1 MRVRQRVTER
11 PMFHHAL
18 AVHRS
23 VTAGGT
29 TYVVIGRPLLTC
41 LDVPTLAVVT
51 HSTQLIPETRYAK
64 SGGVHIAYRVHG
76 EGPFDIVLV
85 PPWFWSVDTFGCEP
99 EDWQAL
105 TDLSSVGRV
114 IVFDK
119 RGTGSSDPIVGA
131 PTLEDRM
138 EDLRAVMDAVGSSCA
153 AVFGVADGGA
163 MAALFAATYPERVF
177 ALALLLAMPRIAWA
191 PDFPWGMRR
200 ERYEQITQEMLS
212 RRILGSMSER
222 IRQRAADAN
231 EDIDDDRAQ
240 RTARLFRV
248 TASPAE
254 LAAYRAMNFDLD
266 VRSVLPAIKVPTL
279 VMHSPDLE
287 DESADTFTP
296 GAISTGSMNAAMA
309 EQIQEAELAAVP
321 ASSFWLE
328 MGISSLRDFLPRA
341 WARREQRRVE
351 PERVL
356 ATVLF
361 TDLVRS
367 TEKAV
372 EFGPRWQ
379 QLLREH
385 NAVIRGELAR
395 YSGREIDTAGDGFF
409 ASGFDGPARA
419 IRCGCAIRETVANL
433 GLGIR
438 VGVHTGECD
447 VVDDKLSGLA
457 VNIGARIAAQAEEG
471 EVLVSG
477 TVKDLVA
484 GSGIAF
490 EPRGEKELK
499 GLGKWPL
506 YAVAS
511 DSDEIAGS

>member
-1 MRVRQRVTER
+1 
-11 PMFHHAL
+11 
-18 AVHRS
+18 
-23 VTAGGT
+23 
-29 TYVVIGRPLLTC
+29 
-41 LDVPTLAVVT
+41 
-51 HSTQLIPETRYAK
+51 
-64 SGGVHIAYRVHG
+64 
-76 EGPFDIVLV
+76 
-85 PPWFWSVDTFGCEP
+85 
-99 EDWQAL
+99 
-105 TDLSSVGRV
+105 
-114 IVFDK
+114 
-119 RGTGSSDPIVGA
+119 
-131 PTLEDRM
+131 
-138 EDLRAVMDAVGSSCA
+138 
-153 AVFGVADGGA
+153 
-163 MAALFAATYPERVF
+163 
-177 ALALLLAMPRIAWA
+177 
-191 PDFPWGMRR
+191 
-200 ERYEQITQEMLS
+200 MLS

-222 IRQRAADAN
+222 IKQRAADAN
-231 EDIDDDRAQ
+231 EDVDEDRA
-240 RTARLFRV
+240 RRVARLFRV

-279 VMHSPDLE
+279 VMHCPDLE
-287 DESADTFTP
+287 DESADTMTP
-296 GAISTGSMNAAMA
+296 GAISTVSMNAAMA
-309 EQIQEAELAAVP
+309 EQIQEAELVAVP

-341 WARREQRRVE
+341 WARREQRRFE

-419 IRCGCAIRETVANL
+419 IRCGCAIRDAVQNL
-433 GLGIR
+433 GLAVRI
-438 VGVHTGECD
+438 GVHTGECD
-447 VVDDKLSGLA
+447 LVDDKLAGLA
-457 VNIGARIAAQAEEG
+457 VAICARVADQADEG

-484 GSGIAF
+484 GSGIEFAQ
-490 EPRGEKELK
+490 RGMRELK
-499 GLGKWPL
+499 GLGEWPL
-506 YAVAS
+506 YVVTRSGDHTAA
-511 DSDEIAGS
+511 A

>member
-1 MRVRQRVTER
+1 M
-11 PMFHHAL
+11 
-18 AVHRS
+18 
-23 VTAGGT
+23 
-29 TYVVIGRPLLTC
+29 
-41 LDVPTLAVVT
+41 
-51 HSTQLIPETRYAK
+51 IPETRYAK

-76 EGPFDIVLV
+76 EGPFDIVVV

-99 EDWQAL
+99 EDLQAL

-153 AVFGVADGGA
+153 AIFGVADGGA
-163 MAALFAATYPERVF
+163 MAALFAATYPDRVF

-191 PDFPWGMRR
+191 PDFPWGVGR
-200 ERYEQITQEMLS
+200 EEYEQITQEMLS

-222 IRQRAADAN
+222 IKQRAADAN
-231 EDIDDDRAQ
+231 EDVDEDRV
-240 RTARLFRV
+240 RRVARLFRV
-248 TASPAE
+248 TVSPAE

-279 VMHSPDLE
+279 VMHCPDLE
-287 DESADTFTP
+287 DESADTMTP
-296 GAISTGSMNAAMA
+296 GAISTVSMNAAMA
-309 EQIQEAELAAVP
+309 EQIQEAELVAVP

-341 WARREQRRVE
+341 WARREQRRFE

-419 IRCGCAIRETVANL
+419 IRCACAIRDAVQNL
-433 GLGIR
+433 GLAVRI
-438 VGVHTGECD
+438 GVHTGECD
-447 VVDDKLSGLA
+447 LVDDKLSGLA
-457 VNIGARIAAQAEEG
+457 VAIGARVADQADEG

-484 GSGIAF
+484 GSGIEFAQ
-490 EPRGEKELK
+490 RGMRELK
-499 GLGKWPL
+499 GLGEWPL
-506 YAVAS
+506 YVVTRSGDHTAA
-511 DSDEIAGS
+511 A